1 MILKRENIDKFNDRG
16 SGMNEDFPLGPAKG
30 TKEWNLT
37 KQVEYKVGQ
46 FLKENCRYSSPTDFV
61 LNTIF
66 TYFIEAVAEEIG
78 NRSNMVSDDAKRE
91 MAKMSAGDTME
102 GFYVDFDHLFM
113 VGSTIK
119 VNEESEK
126 IGNINL
132 KILVHDDVPLCLDD
146 FKELLVER
154 QTESGRVYKVYQ
166 VEDEYQKKMIETC
179 ICENAAR
186 NLSQKCNILILD
198 TDIITTIAMA
208 FFVASI
214 EVMLQTMSEENKTKM
229 EFNIMEAFEIMIH
242 VKGRPVPNTI
252 QIKVCVGEAMK
263 LNVKNDT
270 TTEDD

>member
-16 SGMNEDFPLGPAKG
+16 NGMNEDFPLGPAKG

-146 FKELLVER
+146 FKKLLVDR
-154 QTESGRVYKVYQ
+154 QTESGRVYKIYQ
-166 VEDEYQKKMIETC
+166 VEDDYQKKMIET
-179 ICENAAR
+179 
-186 NLSQKCNILILD
+186 
-198 TDIITTIAMA
+198 
-208 FFVASI
+208 
-214 EVMLQTMSEENKTKM
+214 
-229 EFNIMEAFEIMIH
+229 
-242 VKGRPVPNTI
+242 
-252 QIKVCVGEAMK
+252 
-263 LNVKNDT
+263 
-270 TTEDD
+270 